1 MRYFK
6 ARAKAWGIPYE
17 RYPSSKRS
25 MLLPF
30 ASLTLDLRVEYVVRI
45 RQQGNDHEEPQ
56 RGKPEQYTPPTIK
69 TIAT

>member
-1 MRYFK
+1 
-6 ARAKAWGIPYE
+6 
-17 RYPSSKRS
+17 